1 MEQAFDVRRG
11 GGMTEEAERYPG
23 DASWSMDDMP
33 YDALERATVAGN
45 ELLLHLVASA
55 SFVEIT
61 SDVYTR
67 NLAEFFR
74 GDAQVVDWLERKW
87 ESEELQHGRA
97 LKRYVE
103 IAWPDFDW
111 DGAYRNFLAEFRQ
124 FCSVDQL
131 ASTRAL
137 EMAARCVVETG
148 TAAFYRAL
156 AEMSPE
162 PVLGTIAAAIS
173 ADEVRHYK
181 HFYRYFMYY
190 REHERPSRAAVA
202 RTLWARIGEVD
213 AEDAFYA
220 FKHVYLARHPDAEFR
235 ADDYLAFR
243 AQLKPLAA
251 RHFPHRMASKMLL
264 KPLDLSAPVGRVMVP
279 AVASASRLLFRR

>member
-1 MEQAFDVRRG
+1 MAES
-11 GGMTEEAERYPG
+11 EARYPG
-23 DASWSMDDMP
+23 GASWSIDDVP
-33 YDALERATVAGN
+33 YYALDREQVKDNA
-45 ELLLHLVASA
+45 LLLYIVATA
-55 SFVEIT
+55 AFVEIT

-67 NLAEFFR
+67 NLAEFFG
-74 GDAQVVDWLERKW
+74 GDEDVVDWLQNAW

-103 IAWPDFDW
+103 TAWPDFGW
-111 DGAYRNFLAEFRQ
+111 DGAYGSFLAEFLR

-131 ASTRAL
+131 AQTRAL

-162 PVLGTIAAAIS
+162 PVLRTIAAAIS

-181 HFYRYFMYY
+181 HFYRFFLRY
-190 REHERPSRAAVA
+190 REREQPSRTAVA

-220 FKHVYLARHPDAEFR
+220 FKHVYLARNPSAEFR
-235 ADDYLAFR
+235 EDDYAAFR
-243 AQLKPLAA
+243 AQLRPLVV

-264 KPLDLSAPVGRVMVP
+264 KPLGLSAPVGRLVVP
-279 AVASASRLLFRR
+279 AVASASRLLFLM